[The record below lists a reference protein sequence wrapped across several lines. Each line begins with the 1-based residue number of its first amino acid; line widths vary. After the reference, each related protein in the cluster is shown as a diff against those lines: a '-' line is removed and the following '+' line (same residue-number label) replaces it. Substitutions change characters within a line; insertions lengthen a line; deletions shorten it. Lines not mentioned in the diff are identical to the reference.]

1 MKKKAL
7 IILLSLA
14 LTGCGSTNHVEL
26 TNPTTEPVS
35 TSEETT
41 SIETEA
47 SVESEPTSVIDDSE
61 KVEVILR
68 IVNFEDSSAE
78 EYVAGLQADNPDDTY
93 SVYNDDYYSTTI
105 TEKDRKEAL
114 KSFKDDSLL
123 NDTFNEMYTNESMGG
138 ALISMDYDDDF
149 QHFTFYVDKAKYE
162 ANELF
167 CSIGIGLT
175 VTALSDTYQAYNF
188 IPPEDRITD
197 IQIVDNETGEVLDDS
212 SAQDDSQEDTSSD
225 SIPDKLSEINNWY
238 IGDIW
243 NNFVNFDSY
252 RLNGKDCTGSDIDI
266 DYAYEQFEKAY
277 AKKEQ
282 YDSYINA
289 LSDDEYSDLKKAWD
303 KMNEQIEL
311 IYNDLQ
317 ENGIKEGSPR
327 FSLDLLRQY
336 SDAFYSYIN

>member
-1 MKKKAL
+1 MYENRHRHFDVAYDFTL
-7 IILLSLA
+7 FLY
-14 LTGCGSTNHVEL
+14 
-26 TNPTTEPVS
+26 
-35 TSEETT
+35 
-41 SIETEA
+41 SIA
-47 SVESEPTSVIDDSE
+47 I
-61 KVEVILR
+61 
-68 IVNFEDSSAE
+68 
-78 EYVAGLQADNPDDTY
+78 Q
-93 SVYNDDYYSTTI
+93 
-105 TEKDRKEAL
+105 
-114 KSFKDDSLL
+114 
-123 NDTFNEMYTNESMGG
+123 NE
-138 ALISMDYDDDF
+138 
-149 QHFTFYVDKAKYE
+149 
-162 ANELF
+162 
-167 CSIGIGLT
+167 
-175 VTALSDTYQAYNF
+175 
-188 IPPEDRITD
+188 
-197 IQIVDNETGEVLDDS
+197 S

-289 LSDDEYSDLKKAWD
+289 LSDDKYSDLKKAWS